1 MIPPMSQFLVSLR
14 DIEQEPREIT
24 ASVPLLSADGHLPPD
39 ATGAPGRSPT
49 GTDTSGLGVGVKG
62 PIRVGLQ
69 VSKAGDVVVAEGRLA
84 FDYERPCDRCGQVLP
99 FRMDEKV
106 RFVFQKE
113 SRLEIK
119 ATKAAKP
126 AKTAKPAPKGK
137 KLLEQFEAAG
147 PEDESGSRLAAADLD
162 EMTYSGAEIDLE
174 PYLYELAALELP
186 MRATCE
192 MVPGRTCAVDPG
204 ALAPDRARG
213 ADPRWAVLKQLKKG

>member
-39 ATGAPGRSPT
+39 ATGAAGRSPT

-62 PIRVGLQ
+62 PIRVELQ

-113 SRLEIK
+113 SRPAPK
-119 ATKAAKP
+119 A
-126 AKTAKPAPKGK
+126 AKPAPKGK
-137 KLLEQFEAAG
+137 KPLEQFEAAG

-213 ADPRWAVLKQLKKG
+213 ADPRWAVLKELKKG